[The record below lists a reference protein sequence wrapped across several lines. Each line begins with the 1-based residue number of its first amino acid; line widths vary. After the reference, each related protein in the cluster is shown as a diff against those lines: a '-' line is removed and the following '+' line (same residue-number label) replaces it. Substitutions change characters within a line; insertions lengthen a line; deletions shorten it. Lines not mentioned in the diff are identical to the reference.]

1 MMRFICV
8 LLVLIAV
15 STSAQRPYGE
25 VSIKGNAAFWERL
38 FGYIVGLFL
47 GVDDDF
53 FKERQ
58 NNLDSS
64 VEQPRPKT
72 KVFSTQNDF
81 PDIFTKPEND
91 EFILFENDLPLE
103 RQQVQNTAEQIYSIL
118 DLFPKILQ
126 PGRGKIPNNQIVFFE
141 NNLPV
146 DTLGQLPRFDGKFSI
161 LNLFPDILKL
171 INPEKTVNHQLAPAL
186 ELDEIP
192 KQSEE
197 PEEYLTNN
205 DKNTVLYDDT
215 ENDSEVN
222 DDEESGSELND
233 VEENDETE
241 AANAT

>member
-1 MMRFICV
+1 MVKGPFGRV
-8 LLVLIAV
+8 R

-25 VSIKGNAAFWERL
+25 VSIKGNAAFWERI
-38 FGYIVGLFL
+38 FDYAIGLIL
-47 GVDDDF
+47 GPFDNY
-53 FKERQ
+53 KARE

-81 PDIFTKPEND
+81 PEND

-103 RQQVQNTAEQIYSIL
+103 RQQVQNTAQQIYSIL
-118 DLFPKILQ
+118 DFFPKILQ